1 VAGKTMDDD
10 LMGTR
15 AAFADAAEYDAYLGA
30 QYAATAL
37 SQVPLYTGRVA
48 QQLSIEFTNQLFII
62 AAVIHFINAWQYVRT

>member
-1 VAGKTMDDD
+1 MDDD
-10 LMGTR
+10 LTGVR

-37 SQVPLYTGRVA
+37 SQVPLYTGRVGA

-62 AAVIHFINAWQYVRT
+62 AAVIHFINAWQYVRN